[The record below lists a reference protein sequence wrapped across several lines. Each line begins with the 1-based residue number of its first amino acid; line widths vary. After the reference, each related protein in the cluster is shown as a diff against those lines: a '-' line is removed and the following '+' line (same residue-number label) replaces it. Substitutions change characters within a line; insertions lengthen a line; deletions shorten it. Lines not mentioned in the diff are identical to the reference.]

1 VELTVDFPLVRIPVP
16 PTLDAATVLALDA
29 AIDVAGNQGSAG
41 VLVLEGTPGV
51 FCRGVDLGALADGG
65 SAAASVHAFARCLEA
80 LRLGPCATIAIIDGQ
95 AIGGG
100 LGLAAACD
108 VVLATPRS
116 TFGLP
121 ELLFGAVPAIV
132 LPILRERVPAQRLRL
147 LALCAHSVS
156 ANEAQTLGLVDELV
170 TPERLPH
177 AARRWTR
184 MLSRPQTQAIALLKR
199 YTADVFPLGLNAALE
214 RGATLTSE
222 RLRDDTVLAAA
233 RQFANGELAPWI
245 A

>member
-1 VELTVDFPLVRIPVP
+1 VELTVDSHLVRIPVP
-16 PTLDAATVLALDA
+16 PALDAATVFALHA
-29 AIDVAGNQGSAG
+29 AIDTACDAALG
-41 VLVLEGTPGV
+41 VIMLEGAEGV
-51 FCRGVDLGALADGG
+51 FCRGMDLDSLAGGG
-65 SAAASVHAFARCLEA
+65 SGNESVYAFARCLEA
-80 LRLGPCATIAIIDGQ
+80 LRFAPCPTVAVVDGQ
-95 AIGGG
+95 ALGGG

-108 VVLATPRS
+108 VVLATSRS

-121 ELLFGAVPAIV
+121 ELLFGALPAIV

-156 ANEAQTLGLVDELV
+156 ADEARALGLVDELV

-177 AARRWTR
+177 ATRRWTR

-199 YTADVFPLGLNAALE
+199 YTADLPELGLSGALE
-214 RGATLTSE
+214 RGASLTSE
-222 RLRDDTVLAAA
+222 RLRDTTVLAAA
-233 RQFANGELAPWI
+233 RQFANGELAPWL